1 MFQNCEVYED
11 EQPPQAVLKMRKKQ
25 ALSQVCYRYCSSSS
39 LPSIFEELVEKLVT
53 MFKCGAL
60 ILLVMDTF
68 ITFFVLQSKHMA
80 QINAYTSWTKVSH
93 RHILD

>member
-25 ALSQVCYRYCSSSS
+25 ALSQVCYKYCSSSC

-53 MFKCGAL
+53 MFMCVA
-60 ILLVMDTF
+60 IISLVMDTF
-68 ITFFVLQSKHMA
+68 ITFFLCVTEQ
-80 QINAYTSWTKVSH
+80 NE
-93 RHILD
+93 